1 MTTYEALEQK
11 LDPRR
16 FTAMS
21 GKMAAI
27 VGYILNTDRFRTEP
41 AISGLTIDSSGGLL
55 AAHWTPDGRPG
66 LDDDFMGSAD
76 DLDDNWNRLLDVA
89 GLTSEELAL
98 AQHLRRERI
107 RDWRVQR

>member
-1 MTTYEALEQK
+1 MTTQEALERK

-27 VGYILNTDRFRTEP
+27 VAFILDSDRFQTEP
-41 AISGLTIDSSGGLL
+41 AISELVIDSSGGVL
-55 AAHWTPDGRPG
+55 AGHWTGGRPG
-66 LDDDFMGSAD
+66 MMNDFIGSVED
-76 DLDDNWNRLLDVA
+76 FDSNWNRLLNVA